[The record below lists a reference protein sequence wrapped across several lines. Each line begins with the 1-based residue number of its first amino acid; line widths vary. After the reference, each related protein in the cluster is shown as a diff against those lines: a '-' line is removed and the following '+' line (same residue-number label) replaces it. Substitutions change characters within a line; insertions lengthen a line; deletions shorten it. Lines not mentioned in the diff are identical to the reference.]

1 MTQNENEQNLAQKR
15 SPIQV
20 TSKSQTYTD
29 SYFAKYK
36 GILEDAQKEQMFEIL
51 FGVNLS
57 KAGKNGVLNGANL
70 NNEISNSKSN
80 GGFSSANSTDL
91 NTTLMNLSKIKPLNK
106 VDIKA

>member
-36 GILEDAQKEQMFEIL
+36 SILEDTQKEQMFEIL

-57 KAGKNGVLNGANL
+57 KVGKNGVLNGANL
-70 NNEISNSKSN
+70 NNEISNS
-80 GGFSSANSTDL
+80 GFSSANSIDL
-91 NTTLMNLSKIKPLNK
+91 NTTLMSLNLGKIKPLNQ